1 MSGETLDL
9 GRNMDGHLTCAITGC
24 QHPAARMPDSS
35 DGFCDEHMAMAPAN
49 HRQRFLTVVRR
60 LQSLREMW
68 NDEARYDGIVADG
81 RYLKLAHATCCA
93 EEALDM
99 AARRLTLAILA
110 SQAHAAV
117 APQGDVRLRA

>member
-1 MSGETLDL
+1 
-9 GRNMDGHLTCAITGC
+9 
-24 QHPAARMPDSS
+24 MPDGS

-60 LQSLREMW
+60 LQSLRVIW
-68 NDEARYDGIVADG
+68 NDEARYDAIVADG

-110 SQAHAAV
+110 AQAHPVVAAR
-117 APQGDVRLRA
+117 DDMRKRA

>member
-1 MSGETLDL
+1 
-9 GRNMDGHLTCAITGC
+9 MDGHLTCAITGC
-24 QHPAARMPDSS
+24 QQSAARMPDGS
-35 DGFCDEHMAMAPAN
+35 DGFCDQHLAMAPAN

-60 LQSLREMW
+60 LQMLRNIW
-68 NDEARYDGIVADG
+68 NDEARYDAIVADG

-110 SQAHAAV
+110 AQVHPVVV
-117 APQGDVRLRA
+117 ARENLRKSA